1 MSLWHFLAT
10 VEGYGKAHW
19 ALKEA
24 VEPMSIEK
32 LQALGIEGFT

>member
-1 MSLWHFLAT
+1 MWHLLAA
-10 VEGYGKAHW
+10 VEGHGKAHW
-19 ALKEA
+19 GLKEA